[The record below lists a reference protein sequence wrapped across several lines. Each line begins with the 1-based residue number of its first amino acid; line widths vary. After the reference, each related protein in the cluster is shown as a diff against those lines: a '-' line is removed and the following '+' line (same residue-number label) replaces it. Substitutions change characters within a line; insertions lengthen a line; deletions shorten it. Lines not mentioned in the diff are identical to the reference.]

1 MNKASRP
8 AGTLGAPRHW
18 PGWFVAAFL
27 FLLGRLPAPVLALLG
42 DGLGTLLYVLAGARR
57 RVALRNLSACFPKMA
72 PSRHRRL
79 ARRHFRALGRSLL
92 DPGLFWW
99 ASVARLRRLV
109 RISGRAHY
117 DAALATGRPIILLV
131 PHFVAIQA
139 GILLSVERP
148 MAFIYR
154 PLDNDVLGMIYARQ
168 LGRFKGQGVARRHG
182 LRGALRAL
190 KERQPLYYLPDQD
203 FGRTHAVFA
212 PFFGVPAA
220 TTTALSW
227 LARASG
233 ALVVPCLTRQHA
245 LGGYEIILQP
255 ALSDYPS
262 GDDLADA
269 RRMNAVIEQAVA
281 SMPEQYFWVHKRFKT
296 RPLPGDADFYSV
308 S

>member
-1 MNKASRP
+1 MSKTSRSTV
-8 AGTLGAPRHW
+8 ALGAPRHW
-18 PGWFVAAFL
+18 LSWSAAAFL
-27 FLLGRLPAPVLALLG
+27 FLLGRFPAPILALLG
-42 DGLGTLLYVLAGARR
+42 DGLGTVLYVLAGARR

-99 ASVARLRRLV
+99 ASAARLQRLV

-117 DAALATGRPIILLV
+117 DAALATGRPVILLV

-139 GILLSVERP
+139 GIVLSIERRL
-148 MAFIYR
+148 AFIYR
-154 PLDNDVLGMIYARQ
+154 PLDNDVLGPIYVRQ
-168 LGRFKGQGVARRHG
+168 LGRFNAQAFTRHHG

-190 KERQPLYYLPDQD
+190 KERRSLYYLPDQD

-212 PFFGVPAA
+212 PFFGVPTA
-220 TTTALSW
+220 TTTALSR

-233 ALVVPCLTRQHA
+233 AVVVPCLTRQRA
-245 LGGYEIILQP
+245 LGGYEIILRP
-255 ALSDYPS
+255 AFSDYPS

-269 RRMNAVIEQAVA
+269 ARMNAAIEQAVV